1 MTDYRKYCFTWKD
14 WGQYLLRIV
23 IKGVVIGYLFYD
35 SLKMS
40 VLCIPFFLMDYRSMK
55 EDKLKAQKREL
66 TMQFR
71 SMMEALATSLTTG
84 YSLERAFADAK
95 RDLTL
100 IYQNDAIIFGEL
112 DEIINGLKV
121 NIPIEKLL
129 KDFGDRSGV
138 EDIEN
143 FANVVA
149 AAKHGGGNLIHIIEK
164 TVKSI
169 SDKISAEE
177 EMETMISEKKLEEK
191 IMMIMPYGILLYLR
205 ISNEGYLDVL
215 YHNVFGMLLMTVF
228 LAGVYVAN
236 IWASK
241 IMEIPV

>member
-95 RDLTL
+95 RDLAL

>member
-95 RDLTL
+95 RDLAL

-241 IMEIPV
+241 IMEIPL